1 MTVETYLHRAYALY
15 VYSYDSPDP
24 AINRLRAL
32 DQAFMSSCFQW
43 YDGYLCEGSDEL
55 QGKAKPKPY
64 GKPWVPNKREQRR
77 LANNVLVLE
86 EREDRDQHTKD
97 LVDALHRR
105 RDTIAWKP
113 RACYFDALLEIP
125 DDVRPDWLAATD
137 EFVAILEAFYS
148 DPKQYCHDFYYP
160 SDNRVWDEERKLE
173 RKVGKKPDTFD
184 LDTDEGM
191 TAFLDNVL
199 SDSKHPAVIYVPDE
213 VVKAKLMKIFDKEL
227 KKRRKFLGKVR
238 ARIDELKQK

>member
-1 MTVETYLHRAYALY
+1 MTVETYQHRAHALY
-15 VYSYDSPDP
+15 VHTYDSPDP
-24 AINRLRAL
+24 AINRLRSL

-43 YDGYLCEGSDEL
+43 YDGYLWEGGGEL
-55 QGKAKPKPY
+55 EYRRKPKPY

-77 LANNVLVLE
+77 LDNNVRVLE
-86 EREDRDQHTKD
+86 EMIIERAENHKQATGMKPTDE
-97 LVDALHRR
+97 L
-105 RDTIAWKP
+105 AWKP

-227 KKRRKFLGKVR
+227 KKRHKFLGKVR